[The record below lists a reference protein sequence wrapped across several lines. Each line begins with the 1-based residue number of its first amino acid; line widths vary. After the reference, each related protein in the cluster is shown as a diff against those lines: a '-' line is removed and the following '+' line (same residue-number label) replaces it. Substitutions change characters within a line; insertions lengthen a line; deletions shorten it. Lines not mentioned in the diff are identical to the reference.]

1 MADEARG
8 ILVPRGPWTTRP
20 AAGSRVVLEGQLRM
34 GEGAIPT
41 MIVSRVV
48 SVAPGKVPD
57 AVLIEAGELTQPRF
71 LGQRVQLKAQLQ
83 ALTPATDR
91 VRITATSRAIQ
102 YDIDAHGIARGLLT
116 GFLGA
121 QVRVSG
127 AVWPARIGPSGEPL
141 GRLGLSSIG
150 DLDDNDTHRR
160 ILDETLTQWGFVPTL
175 AAKRAEPLAAWLNP
189 GPARASARRHPG
201 LRPASSRPRP
211 GARLASSRP
220 VPDLRRACA
229 RPRPGA
235 GPDGPG
241 AADSMAP

>member
-1 MADEARG
+1 MDD
-8 ILVPRGPWTTRP
+8 PP

-41 MIVSRVV
+41 MTVSRVV
-48 SVAPGKVPD
+48 SITPGKVPD
-57 AVLIEAGELTQPRF
+57 AVLIEAGELTLPRF

-83 ALTPATDR
+83 GLTPATDR

-127 AVWPARIGPSGEPL
+127 AVWPARISPSGEPL

-150 DLDDNDTHRR
+150 DLEALEQGVRR
-160 ILDETLTQWGFVPTL
+160 RRRPP
-175 AAKRAEPLAAWLNP
+175 RADHGGRGP
-189 GPARASARRHPG
+189 PARSARR
-201 LRPASSRPRP
+201 
-211 GARLASSRP
+211 GARTRGQG
-220 VPDLRRACA
+220 A
-229 RPRPGA
+229 RQRHAGRSAPGTC
-235 GPDGPG
+235 
-241 AADSMAP
+241 